1 MKNAS
6 KLAVL
11 LAGALIAG
19 NASAGVVT
27 TLLQE
32 DFENVKRV
40 TTNPN
45 TNGDPL
51 NAATERTVLD
61 ILATTPSQLD
71 HSGTSGYWVR
81 NVPPASEGAFNV
93 RAANNT
99 IDGTGSTTA
108 VLGDDEFDNFFDSQ
122 FLVIGDNN
130 GNLGG
135 DPNGI
140 AGGLTQTL
148 SFNFGLLSSFDSL
161 NISFKYVFDANNPAN
176 PDDFSVSL
184 TNGTDSA
191 FYPV

>member
-1 MKNAS
+1 M
-6 KLAVL
+6 
-11 LAGALIAG
+11 
-19 NASAGVVT
+19 
-27 TLLQE
+27 
-32 DFENVKRV
+32 
-40 TTNPN
+40 
-45 TNGDPL
+45 
-51 NAATERTVLD
+51 D
-61 ILATTPSQLD
+61 ILGHYSKPTGSFR
-71 HSGTSGYWVR
+71 TSGYWVR

-93 RAANNT
+93 AANNT

-191 FYPV
+191 FLSGLNFLRLQRILVMPTIALRLPSPP